1 VNKGE
6 SLDEHIDQK
15 RRRFLICSCT
25 CDSPGVYPSSVA
37 HPGMTEKTPMDDELR
52 DRLAIRDLIEN

>member
-1 VNKGE
+1 LLHLVIPGRA
-6 SLDEHIDQK
+6 K
-15 RRRFLICSCT
+15 REPGIQTFG
-25 CDSPGVYPSSVA
+25 DGAGVYPSSVA